1 MQGGIDSILQP
12 EILTP
17 SQYYDSHSVTRSN
30 DPIGRLMLAVLTDA
44 VVSFQKTAGSSSR
57 KGARIF
63 AELEDWFFTRGGEDP
78 FSFES
83 ICDTLN
89 IDFHALRA
97 GLKGW
102 AEGHGAPEV
111 RISRRSLV
119 RHNGKITAR
128 TRRRGSTAQLRG
140 RKTADRPL

>member
-17 SQYYDSHSVTRSN
+17 SQYYDSHTGTRSN

-44 VVSFQKTAGSSSR
+44 VVSYQKTAGSGTR
-57 KGARIF
+57 KGARLF
-63 AELEDWFFTRGGEDP
+63 AELEDWFFTAGGDDP

-83 ICDTLN
+83 ICDALN
-89 IDFHALRA
+89 IDFRALRA
-97 GLKGW
+97 GLRAW
-102 AEGHGAPEV
+102 AEGRGAPEI

-128 TRRRGSTAQLRG
+128 TRRRGRAAQLRAHG
-140 RKTADRPL
+140 TADHLV